1 MNKIDDCGRF
11 CRYKTLKFRSQYD
24 YNEFLN
30 MKIRTREE
38 FKHLFFKN
46 DLGVFAYD
54 KSRK

>member
-1 MNKIDDCGRF
+1 MSCGRF